1 MRIIRPTQE
10 TLHLKI
16 WTDTY
21 TGNKTIG
28 QLVFY
33 LHDLS
38 HLFFC
43 FTNNI
48 VLLLTSAIQSNGF
61 KFVQK
66 RFKHY
71 QMNNP
76 SSAIFLDRE
85 ASNMLINVNKKMNLA
100 KEMKQIYALC
110 KLIFIQ
116 Y

>member
-10 TLHLKI
+10 TLRLKI

-43 FTNNI
+43 FTNNN
-48 VLLLTSAIQSNGF
+48 VLLLTSAIQSNVF
-61 KFVQK
+61 KFVQT
-66 RFKHY
+66 
-71 QMNNP
+71 
-76 SSAIFLDRE
+76 
-85 ASNMLINVNKKMNLA
+85 
-100 KEMKQIYALC
+100 
-110 KLIFIQ
+110 
-116 Y
+116 

>member
-21 TGNKTIG
+21 IGNKTIG

-43 FTNNI
+43 FTNNN

-71 QMNNP
+71 QMNN
-76 SSAIFLDRE
+76 RE

-100 KEMKQIYALC
+100 KEMKKVYALC
-110 KLIFIQ
+110 KLIFV
-116 Y
+116 

>member
-10 TLHLKI
+10 TLRLKI

-43 FTNNI
+43 FTNNN
-48 VLLLTSAIQSNGF
+48 VLLFTSAIQSNGF

-71 QMNNP
+71 QMNNL
-76 SSAIFLDRE
+76 SYYDL
-85 ASNMLINVNKKMNLA
+85 
-100 KEMKQIYALC
+100 
-110 KLIFIQ
+110 
-116 Y
+116 